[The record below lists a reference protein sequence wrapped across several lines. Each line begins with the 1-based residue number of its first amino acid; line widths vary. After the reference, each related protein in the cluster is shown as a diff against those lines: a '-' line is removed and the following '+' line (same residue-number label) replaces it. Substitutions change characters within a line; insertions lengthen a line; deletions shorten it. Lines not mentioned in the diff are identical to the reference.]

1 MKGLIAMKIK
11 HNKGNLSSRILLAVF
26 MMALTVT
33 VLIFPFTSF
42 ACSPQPPAARE
53 NLVLGVYAGDFSSLI
68 WVAENRGYF
77 RDEGLDVTIKEFD
90 TGVTAAQAMLHGE
103 VEIATGADFVAV
115 NNIFSDSSIRII
127 SAIASVESNDVIA
140 RQDHGIQSPVD
151 LRNKKIAVPKG
162 SIAEFYLGKFLL
174 INKLTLSDVQIVY
187 LQPAPLSEA
196 LMQGEVDAAV
206 IWDPFAYDLKA
217 ALGQNGV
224 VWTPTAGKNWDFLL
238 LTGDA
243 TVNTRPGAL
252 EKLLRALLKA
262 EDFIK
267 KNPDRAQT
275 IVAERLKLQMSYI
288 QYAWSRRTYTLSLP
302 QVLLLMME
310 DEARW
315 MIQNK
320 LTDKTAVPNYLNNIY
335 MGGLLKVNPEA
346 VSIIR

>member
-1 MKGLIAMKIK
+1 
-11 HNKGNLSSRILLAVF
+11 
-26 MMALTVT
+26 MMALTAT

-53 NLVLGVYAGDFSSLI
+53 NLVLGVATGDNPSLI
-68 WVAENRGYF
+68 WVAESRGYF
-77 RDEGLDVTIKEFD
+77 REEGLDVTIKVFE
-90 TGVTAAQAMLHGE
+90 TGVTAAQALLRGE
-103 VEIATGADFVAV
+103 IEVAATAEFVAV

-127 SAIASVESNDVIA
+127 SAIASIKSNDVIA
-140 RQDHGIQSPVD
+140 RRDHGIQNPVD

-162 SIAEFYLGKFLL
+162 SIAEFHLGKFLL
-174 INKLTLSDVQIVY
+174 LNKLTLSDVQIVY
-187 LQPAPLSEA
+187 LQPAPLAEA

-206 IWDPFAYDLKA
+206 LWNPHAYNLKV
-217 ALGQNGV
+217 ALGQNGI
-224 VWTPTAGKNWDFLL
+224 VWTPTTGQNWYSVL

-252 EKLLRALLKA
+252 EKLLRALFKT

-267 KNPDRAQT
+267 KNPDRAQA
-275 IVAERLKLQMSYI
+275 IIAERLKLEMSYL
-288 QYAWSRRTYTLSLP
+288 QYSWSRNTYTLSLP
-302 QVLLLMME
+302 QVLLLLME

-346 VSIIR
+346 VTIIR

>member
-1 MKGLIAMKIK
+1 MSIKGTES
-11 HNKGNLSSRILLAVF
+11 NRSSRILLAVF
-26 MMALTVT
+26 VMAFTATVF
-33 VLIFPFTSF
+33 IFPFISF

-53 NLVLGVYAGDFSSLI
+53 NLVLGVYTGDFSSLI
-68 WVAENRGYF
+68 WVAENMGYF

-90 TGVTAAQAMLHGE
+90 TGAASGRALLRGE
-103 VEIATGADFVAV
+103 VEVATGAEFVAV

-127 SAIASVESNDVIA
+127 SAIASIKSNDVIA
-140 RQDHGIQSPVD
+140 RRDHGIQNPVD
-151 LRNKKIAVPKG
+151 LRNMKIAVPRG

-174 INKLTLSDVQIVY
+174 LNKLTLSDVQIVY
-187 LQPAPLSEA
+187 LQPAQLSEA
-196 LMQGEVDAAV
+196 LTQGEVDAAV
-206 IWDPFAYDLKA
+206 IWDPFAYDVKA

-224 VWTPTAGKNWDFLL
+224 VWTPAAGQNWLLVL

-252 EKLLRALLKA
+252 EKLLRALFKA

-275 IVAERLKLQMSYI
+275 IVAERLKLIMPYL
-288 QYAWSRRTYTLSLP
+288 QYAWSRTTYTLSLA

-335 MGGLLKVNPEA
+335 TGGLLKVNPKA
-346 VSIIR
+346 VSIIQ

>member
-1 MKGLIAMKIK
+1 MKGLMAIKIM
-11 HNKGNLSSRILLAVF
+11 HNKGNLSSRLLILIFVMTFTATVF
-26 MMALTVT
+26 
-33 VLIFPFTSF
+33 IFPFISF

-53 NLVLGVYAGDFSSLI
+53 NLVLGVYTGDFSSLI
-68 WVAENRGYF
+68 WVAENMGYF
-77 RDEGLDVTIKEFD
+77 RDEVLDVTIKEFD
-90 TGVTAAQAMLHGE
+90 SGVTAGQALLRGE
-103 VEIATGADFVAV
+103 VEVATGADFVAV

-127 SAIASVESNDVIA
+127 SSIASVKSIEIIA
-140 RQDHGIQSPVD
+140 RRDHGIQNPAD
-151 LRNKKIAVPKG
+151 LRNKKIAVPRN
-162 SIAEFYLGKFLL
+162 SQAEFFLGRFLL
-174 INKLTLSDVQIVY
+174 LNKLTLSDVQIVY

-196 LMQGEVDAAV
+196 LTQGEVDAAA

-224 VWTPTAGKNWDFLL
+224 AWSPPTGQNFYFVL
-238 LTGDA
+238 LTDDA

-252 EKLLRALLKA
+252 EKLLRALFKA
-262 EDFIK
+262 EDFVK

-275 IVAERLKLQMSYI
+275 IVAERLKLKMPYL
-288 QYAWSRRTYTLSLP
+288 QYAWSRRTYTLSLA

-320 LTDKTAVPNYLNNIY
+320 LTDKTTVPNYLNNIY